1 MRHHS
6 YRELWGLTKFNKNP
20 PLKWKKTVHES
31 YFYKRILNSTEMMI
45 ELWENCSENL
55 NEKSIEMAA
64 RPPLLSIARDCL
76 N

>member
-1 MRHHS
+1 MKA
-6 YRELWGLTKFNKNP
+6 T
-20 PLKWKKTVHES
+20 
-31 YFYKRILNSTEMMI
+31 KRILKTPHRVEMMI